1 MIEFVRNVAGI
12 ALEAAPWLL
21 LGLVMAGAI
30 RAWLPTRAIAARL
43 GGSGLAPVATAALI
57 GAPLPLCSC
66 GVLPAAFGLRRAG
79 ASRAAT
85 ASFLVSTPETGVD
98 SIALSWALLGPFFA
112 IVRPLAA
119 LASAIATGLAV
130 GRFAPDRGGAV
141 QVRAA
146 ALFDAEHAHGDG
158 GRPHEHGHG
167 HGHEHEHG
175 HGHGHAA
182 SRTTLR
188 AGLRYA
194 FTDLLDDLA
203 PWLGVGLLA
212 AGAIVTLVPPAA
224 LAAWGGGVFAML
236 LMLAVAVPMY
246 VCATASTPIAHAML
260 HAGVSPG
267 TTLVFLLAGPATNI
281 ASLAL
286 LRRELGGRATAVYV
300 AGVSFSAL
308 ALGLLLD
315 AVWASLGVALLSAGH
330 AHDDSHVH
338 ALPLWLSAPA
348 LALLLGLALR
358 RVVRPRS
365 ARRSHPAH

>member
-30 RAWLPTRAIAARL
+30 RAWLPTRTIAARL
-43 GGSGLAPVATAALI
+43 GGSGFGAVSTAALI

-112 IVRPLAA
+112 VVRPLAA
-119 LASAIATGLAV
+119 LASAVATGLAV
-130 GRFAPDRGGAV
+130 GRFSPESGGAV

-146 ALFDAEHAHGDG
+146 ELFDAEHAHGPGCD
-158 GRPHEHGHG
+158 
-167 HGHEHEHG
+167 
-175 HGHGHAA
+175 GHAPA
-182 SRTTLR
+182 PPRSTLR

-203 PWLGVGLLA
+203 PWLALGLGL

-300 AGVSFSAL
+300 AGVSLSAL
-308 ALGLLLD
+308 VLGLLLD
-315 AVWASLGVALLSAGH
+315 AVWASLGFALLSAGH

-348 LALLLGLALR
+348 LALLVGLALR
-358 RVVRPRS
+358 RFIRPRA
-365 ARRSHPAH
+365 ARHSHTAH

>member
-1 MIEFVRNVAGI
+1 MSELVRNVAGI

-21 LGLVMAGAI
+21 LGLAMAGAI

-43 GGSGLAPVATAALI
+43 GGSGLGPVSVAALI

-66 GVLPAAFGLRRAG
+66 GVLPAAFSLRRAG

-119 LASAIATGLAV
+119 LASAVATGLAV
-130 GRFAPDRGGAV
+130 GRFAPDSGGAV
-141 QVRAA
+141 RVRAME
-146 ALFDAEHAHGDG
+146 LFEAKHAHGDG
-158 GRPHEHGHG
+158 CREPA
-167 HGHEHEHG
+167 
-175 HGHGHAA
+175 HAA
-182 SRTTLR
+182 PRTTLR

-203 PWLGVGLLA
+203 PWLAVGLVL

-300 AGVSFSAL
+300 AGVSLSAL

-315 AVWASLGVALLSAGH
+315 AAWASLGFALLSSSH

-348 LALLLGLALR
+348 LALLVGLALR
-358 RVVRPRS
+358 RLARPRA
-365 ARRSHPAH
+365 ARHSHPAH

>member
-1 MIEFVRNVAGI
+1 MSGFARNVAGI

-21 LGLVMAGAI
+21 LGLTMAGMI
-30 RAWLPTRAIAARL
+30 RAWLPTRAISARL
-43 GGSGLAPVATAALI
+43 GGSGFRAVTIAALI

-130 GRFAPDRGGAV
+130 GRFASDSGAMAT
-141 QVRAA
+141 VRAPD
-146 ALFDAEHAHGDG
+146 LFEAEHAHGDACCAPAPPAP
-158 GRPHEHGHG
+158 RP
-167 HGHEHEHG
+167 
-175 HGHGHAA
+175 
-182 SRTTLR
+182 TLR

-203 PWLGVGLLA
+203 PWLAIGLVL

-267 TTLVFLLAGPATNI
+267 TTLVFLLAGPASN
-281 ASLAL
+281 LAGLVL
-286 LRRELGGRATAVYV
+286 LRRELGSRATAVYV
-300 AGVSFSAL
+300 AGVTLSAL
-308 ALGLLLD
+308 GLGLLLD
-315 AVWASLGVALLSAGH
+315 AVWASLGFALLSAGH

-338 ALPLWLSAPA
+338 VLPLWLSAPA
-348 LALLLGLALR
+348 LALLTALALR
-358 RVVRPRS
+358 RVVQPRT
-365 ARRSHPAH
+365 ARRSHHAH